1 MWQSILSFRS
11 RKYEENSAKKNKMV
25 GRKPGESGDC
35 FKKEER
41 FTMPNVANGK
51 IRLRNDLWIWQAGE
65 HRYSNNGG
73 FSKTMAESLI
83 RMG

>member
-1 MWQSILSFRS
+1 MWQTILLFRS
-11 RKYEENSAKKNKMV
+11 RKYEENSAKESKTV

-51 IRLRNDLWIWQAGE
+51 IRLRNDLCIGQGGE
-65 HRYSNNGG
+65 HRYGDSGG
-73 FSKTMAESLI
+73 FRKTVGLKV
-83 RMG
+83 